1 MSSEPDRNQV
11 YGLSNTMSE
20 FLQTTHNILTVGSLQ
35 LVLSIQT
42 PEFEAILD
50 QRVKDQMTHFV
61 SDYEWLSAET
71 AELCQ
76 IVMEIR
82 SQMDDTCAPSYL
94 ASWSRQRLSFSSS
107 SSACILY

>member
-1 MSSEPDRNQV
+1 
-11 YGLSNTMSE
+11 MSE

-61 SDYEWLSAET
+61 SDYE
-71 AELCQ
+71 
-76 IVMEIR
+76 
-82 SQMDDTCAPSYL
+82 
-94 ASWSRQRLSFSSS
+94 
-107 SSACILY
+107 

>member
-1 MSSEPDRNQV
+1 MTHLDLDLDLKLEAGLSSEPDRNQV

-61 SDYEWLSAET
+61 SDYE
-71 AELCQ
+71 
-76 IVMEIR
+76 
-82 SQMDDTCAPSYL
+82 
-94 ASWSRQRLSFSSS
+94 
-107 SSACILY
+107 